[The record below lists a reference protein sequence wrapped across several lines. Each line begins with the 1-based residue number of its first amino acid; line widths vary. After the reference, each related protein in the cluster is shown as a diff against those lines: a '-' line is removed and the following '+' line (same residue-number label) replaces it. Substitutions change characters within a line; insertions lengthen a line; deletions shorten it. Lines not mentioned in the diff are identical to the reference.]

1 MIYLEKPENFNPKF
15 EVVSCFF
22 EQEGKFLLLHRLDSK
37 PQGNTWGVPAGKIE
51 KDESP
56 IDAVCREITE
66 ETGYNNFKI
75 LPELT
80 HTIFVK
86 YSDYDFIYYIYGL
99 AINKDYSIKL
109 ETGAHKGFRW
119 VNKEEALKMNL
130 IQDLDAC
137 IDLYFK

>member
-22 EQEGKFLLLHRLDSK
+22 KQEGKFLLLHRLDSK
-37 PQGNTWGVPAGKIE
+37 PQGDTWGVPAGKVE
-51 KDESP
+51 KGESS
-56 IDAVCREITE
+56 IDAICREIME

-99 AINKDYSIKL
+99 DIDKDYLIKI
-109 ETGAHKGFRW
+109 ETNAHKGFRW

-130 IQDLDAC
+130 IQDLDSC

>member
-1 MIYLEKPENFNPKF
+1 MIYLEKPEKFNPKF
-15 EVVSCFF
+15 EVASCFF
-22 EQEGKFLLLHRLDSK
+22 EQGGKFLLLHRLDSK
-37 PQGNTWGVPAGKIE
+37 PQGDTWGVPAGKVE
-51 KDESP
+51 EGESS
-56 IDAVCREITE
+56 INAICREIIE
-66 ETGYNNFKI
+66 ETGYDHFDV

-99 AINKDYSIKL
+99 TIEKDYSVKIDPS
-109 ETGAHKGFRW
+109 AHKDFKW

-137 IDLYFK
+137 IKLYYK